1 MDCQTKGFGCISSAM
16 AVYTEPTD
24 DELSALLNGWGLG
37 APLAFKGIAEGVQ
50 NSNFLLETPEGR
62 FIMTIYEKT
71 VATADL
77 PFYLGATEAAADA
90 GLPAARPV
98 HTSAGETTQ
107 TIRGKTCA
115 LCTFL
120 PGVSPKRPTAA
131 HARAVGV
138 ALANLHITL
147 RDFPLSK
154 PNDLG
159 PKAWAKMWTGRSAD
173 AEALETGIATAIE
186 ADLAAIAADWP
197 TALPKGTIHADLFPD
212 NVLYVGDTVS
222 GLIDFYFACT
232 DFLAYDIAV
241 MLNAWCF
248 EPNGREFDLTK
259 GRALL
264 AGYQSVRTLDN
275 AELEALP
282 LLARGAALR
291 FFLTRLV
298 DWTTDMDGA
307 LVKKKDP
314 RDYTSRLAFHRAATD
329 AADYGAVV

>member
-1 MDCQTKGFGCISSAM
+1 M

-24 DELSALLNGWGLG
+24 EELQTLLEGWGLS

-50 NSNFLLETPEGR
+50 NSNFLLETAEGR
-62 FIMTIYEKT
+62 FIMTIYEKS
-71 VATADL
+71 VNIADL
-77 PFYLGATEAAADA
+77 PFYLGATETAANK

-98 HTSAGETTQ
+98 HTRDGATTQ
-107 TIRGKTCA
+107 SIRGKTCA

-120 PGVSPKRPTAA
+120 QGVSAKRPTASQ
-131 HARAVGV
+131 ARAVGV
-138 ALANLHITL
+138 ALAQLHGAL
-147 RDFPLSK
+147 ADFPLSRR
-154 PNDLG
+154 NDLG
-159 PKAWAKMWTGRSAD
+159 PDSWSDLWSGRSD
-173 AEALETGIATAIE
+173 VGEALEAGTAAAIE
-186 ADLAAIAADWP
+186 NDLIAIAAHWP
-197 TALPKGTIHADLFPD
+197 KDLPKGTIHADLFPD
-212 NVLYVGDTVS
+212 NVLYVGDKVS

-232 DFLAYDIAV
+232 DFLAYDVAV

-264 AGYQSVRTLDN
+264 SGYQSVRPMEEP
-275 AELEALP
+275 ELAALP

-298 DWTTDMDGA
+298 DWTADLDGA

-314 RDYTSRLAFHRAATD
+314 RDYTSRLAFHRAATS
-329 AADYGAVV
+329 ATDYGALD

>member
-1 MDCQTKGFGCISSAM
+1 VDCQTVGKGAIVESM

-24 DELSALLNGWGLG
+24 DELNALLNGWGLG

-62 FIMTIYEKT
+62 FIMTIYEKS

-98 HTSAGETTQ
+98 HTVSGETTQ

-120 PGVSPKRPTAA
+120 SGVSPKRPTAA
-131 HARAVGV
+131 HARAVGL
-138 ALANLHITL
+138 ALAQLHNAL
-147 RDFPLSK
+147 RDFPIQK

-159 PKAWAKMWTGRSAD
+159 PTAWAQMWAGRSGD
-173 AEALETGIATAIE
+173 AEALETGTASAINS
-186 ADLAAIAADWP
+186 DLAAISALWP
-197 TALPKGTIHADLFPD
+197 KDLPRGTIHADLFPD
-212 NVLYVGDTVS
+212 NVLYVGEKVS

-264 AGYQSVRTLDN
+264 SGYQSVRTLEP
-275 AELEALP
+275 AELDALP

-291 FFLTRLV
+291 FFLTRLI

-314 RDYTSRLAFHRAATD
+314 RDCTSRLAFHRAVRGAG
-329 AADYGAVV
+329 DYGAVV

>member
-1 MDCQTKGFGCISSAM
+1 M

-24 DELSALLNGWGLG
+24 EELASLLKGWGLS

-50 NSNFLLETPEGR
+50 NSNFLLETGEGR
-62 FIMTIYEKT
+62 FIMTIYEKS
-71 VATADL
+71 VNTADL
-77 PFYLGATEAAADA
+77 PFYLGATETAADK

-98 HTSAGETTQ
+98 HTITGETTQ

-120 PGVSPKRPTAA
+120 SGVSAKRPTASQ
-131 HARAVGV
+131 ARAVGV
-138 ALANLHITL
+138 ALASLHIAL
-147 RDFPLSK
+147 ADFPLSRA
-154 PNDLG
+154 NDLA
-159 PKAWAKMWTGRSAD
+159 PNNWAAMWRGREVD
-173 AEALETGIATAIE
+173 GETLAVGTARAIDG
-186 ADLAAIAADWP
+186 DLQAIAQSWP
-197 TALPKGTIHADLFPD
+197 TDLPKGTIHADLFPD
-212 NVLYVGDTVS
+212 NVLYIGDTVT

-232 DFLAYDIAV
+232 DFLAYDMAV

-248 EPNGREFDLTK
+248 EPGGREFDLTK

-264 AGYQSVRTLDN
+264 AGYQSVRIFSQ
-275 AELEALP
+275 AELNALP

-298 DWTTDMDGA
+298 DWTTNMDGA

-314 RDYTSRLAFHRAATD
+314 RDYTSRLAFHRAALS
-329 AADYGAVV
+329 AKDYGAD

>member
-1 MDCQTKGFGCISSAM
+1 M

-24 DELSALLNGWGLG
+24 EELATLLKAWGLSM
-37 APLAFKGIAEGVQ
+37 PLAFKGIAEGVQ
-50 NSNFLLETPEGR
+50 NSNFFLETIEGR
-62 FIMTIYEKT
+62 FILTIYEKS
-71 VATADL
+71 VNAHDL
-77 PFYLGATEAAADA
+77 PFYLGATEAAADS

-98 HTSAGETTQ
+98 HTVTGETTQ
-107 TIRGKTCA
+107 IIRGKTCA

-120 PGVSPKRPTAA
+120 SGVSPKRPTAA

-138 ALANLHITL
+138 ALAQLHNAL
-147 RDFPLSK
+147 RDFPIVK

-159 PKAWAKMWTGRSAD
+159 PAAWVTMWQGRSQD
-173 AEALETGIATAIE
+173 AETLETGTSAVVDSDLIAITAHWPK
-186 ADLAAIAADWP
+186 DLP
-197 TALPKGTIHADLFPD
+197 RGTIHADLFPD
-212 NVLYVGDTVS
+212 NVP

-264 AGYQSVRTLDN
+264 AGYQSVRPLEA

-298 DWTTDMDGA
+298 DWTTNMDGA
-307 LVKKKDP
+307 LVKKKGP
-314 RDYTSRLAFHRAATD
+314 RDYTARLAFHRAALG
-329 AADYGAVV
+329 AGDYGAVL

>member
-1 MDCQTKGFGCISSAM
+1 M

-24 DELSALLNGWGLG
+24 EELRVLLDGWGLS

-50 NSNFLLETPEGR
+50 NSNFLLETAEGR

-71 VATADL
+71 VNVADL
-77 PFYLGATEAAADA
+77 PFYLGATETAADR

-98 HTSAGETTQ
+98 HTTNGATTQ
-107 TIRGKTCA
+107 TIRSKMCA

-120 PGVSPKRPTAA
+120 SGVSAKRPSATQ
-131 HARAVGV
+131 ARSVGV
-138 ALANLHITL
+138 ALAHLHMAL
-147 RDFPLSK
+147 ADFPLSRR
-154 PNDLG
+154 NDLG
-159 PKAWAKMWTGRSAD
+159 PTDWANMWAGRESDGEDLEVGTASAIQSDLKAIS
-173 AEALETGIATAIE
+173 TA
-186 ADLAAIAADWP
+186 WP
-197 TALPKGTIHADLFPD
+197 TDLPKGTIHADLFPD
-212 NVLYVGDTVS
+212 NVLYIGDKVS

-264 AGYQSVRTLDN
+264 AGYQSVRSLSQ
-275 AELEALP
+275 AELDALP

-298 DWTTDMDGA
+298 DWTTNMDGA

-314 RDYTSRLAFHRAATD
+314 RDYTSRLAFHRAATS
-329 AADYGAVV
+329 AADYGA

>member
-1 MDCQTKGFGCISSAM
+1 M

-24 DELSALLNGWGLG
+24 EELAGLLAGWGLS

-50 NSNFLLETPEGR
+50 NSNFLLETAEGR
-62 FIMTIYEKT
+62 FILTIYEKT
-71 VATADL
+71 VNAQDL
-77 PFYLGATEAAADA
+77 PFYLGATQLASQA
-90 GLPAARPV
+90 GVPAALPV
-98 HTSAGETTQ
+98 ATITGATTQ
-107 TIRGKTCA
+107 TIRGKPCA

-120 PGVSPKRPTAA
+120 SGVSPKRPNVAQTRAA
-131 HARAVGV
+131 GE
-138 ALANLHITL
+138 ALAQLHNAL
-147 RDFPLSK
+147 SVFPLTRT
-154 PNDLG
+154 NDLG
-159 PKAWAKMWTGRSAD
+159 PKDWAAMWLGREHD
-173 AEALETGIATAIE
+173 GEALEVGMTAAIE
-186 ADLAAIAADWP
+186 LDLAEFASHWP
-197 TALPKGTIHADLFPD
+197 TDLPRGTIHADLFPD

-222 GLIDFYFACT
+222 GVIDFYFACT

-264 AGYQSVRTLDN
+264 AGYQSVRTLTPK
-275 AELEALP
+275 ELAALP

-314 RDYTSRLAFHRAATD
+314 RDYTSRLAFHRAARS
-329 AADYGAVV
+329 AADYGAL

>member
-1 MDCQTKGFGCISSAM
+1 M

-24 DELSALLNGWGLG
+24 EELMTLLRGWGLS

-50 NSNFLLETPEGR
+50 NSNFLLETLEGR
-62 FIMTIYEKT
+62 FIMTIYEKS
-71 VATADL
+71 VSTADL
-77 PFYLGATEAAADA
+77 PFYLGATETAADK
-90 GLPAARPV
+90 GLPATRPV
-98 HTSAGETTQ
+98 HTTTGRATQ
-107 TIRGKTCA
+107 TIRGKACA

-120 PGVSPKRPTAA
+120 PGVSAKRPTAA
-131 HARAVGV
+131 QARTVGA
-138 ALANLHITL
+138 ALAQLHL
-147 RDFPLSK
+147 ALSDFPLSR

-159 PKAWAKMWTGRSAD
+159 PDNWALMWQGRSTD
-173 AEALETGIATAIE
+173 AENLETGTAL
-186 ADLAAIAADWP
+186 AVQGDLLAIAQNWP
-197 TALPKGTIHADLFPD
+197 KNLPAGTIHADLFPD
-212 NVLYVGDTVS
+212 NVLYIGDRVS

-264 AGYQSVRTLDN
+264 SGYQSVRTLSQT
-275 AELEALP
+275 ELDALP

-298 DWTTDMDGA
+298 DWTTHMDGA
-307 LVKKKDP
+307 LVNKKDP
-314 RDYTSRLAFHRAATD
+314 RDYTSRLAFHRAARS
-329 AADYGAVV
+329 AADYGAD

>member
-1 MDCQTKGFGCISSAM
+1 M

-24 DELSALLNGWGLG
+24 DELQTLLRGWGLSQ
-37 APLAFKGIAEGVQ
+37 PLAFKGIAEGVQ
-50 NSNFLLETPEGR
+50 NSNFLLETDEGR

-71 VATADL
+71 VNTADL
-77 PFYLGATEAAADA
+77 PFYLGATETAADK

-98 HTSAGETTQ
+98 HTITGDTTQ
-107 TIRGKTCA
+107 SIRGKTCA

-120 PGVSPKRPTAA
+120 SGVSAKRPTAA
-131 HARAVGV
+131 QARSIGAALAHLHV
-138 ALANLHITL
+138 ALAE
-147 RDFPLSK
+147 FPLK
-154 PNDLG
+154 RRNDLG
-159 PKAWAKMWTGRSAD
+159 PTDWASLWIGRDQD
-173 AEALETGIATAIE
+173 AEDLEIGTAHAIE
-186 ADLAAIAADWP
+186 SDLADVMQCWP
-197 TALPKGTIHADLFPD
+197 TDLPTGTIHADLFPD
-212 NVLYVGDTVS
+212 NVLYIGDRVS

-232 DFLAYDIAV
+232 DFLAYDVAV

-264 AGYQSVRTLDN
+264 AGYQSVRAFTT
-275 AELEALP
+275 AELAALP

-314 RDYTSRLAFHRAATD
+314 RDYTSRLAFHRAALN
-329 AADYGAVV
+329 AADYGAELVVG

>member
-1 MDCQTKGFGCISSAM
+1 MDCQTKGFGGIGVCM

-24 DELSALLNGWGLG
+24 DELNTLLIGWGLST
-37 APLAFKGIAEGVQ
+37 PLAFKGIAEGVQ
-50 NSNFLLETPEGR
+50 NSNFLLETAEGR
-62 FIMTIYEKT
+62 FIMTIYEKS
-71 VATADL
+71 VNTADL
-77 PFYLGATEAAADA
+77 PFYLGATETAADK

-98 HTSAGETTQ
+98 HTLTGETTQ

-120 PGVSPKRPTAA
+120 SGVSAKRPSASQ
-131 HARAVGV
+131 ARTVGE
-138 ALANLHITL
+138 ALAQLHL
-147 RDFPLSK
+147 ALSDFPLTRK
-154 PNDLG
+154 NNLG
-159 PKAWAKMWTGRSAD
+159 PDNWDLMWDGRSGD
-173 AEALETGIATAIE
+173 AEDLEIGTAAAIE
-186 ADLAAIAADWP
+186 SDLAAIAKNWP
-197 TALPKGTIHADLFPD
+197 TDLPKGMIHADLFPD
-212 NVLYVGDTVS
+212 NVLYIGDKVS
-222 GLIDFYFACT
+222 GLIDFYFGCT

-264 AGYQSVRTLDN
+264 AGYQSVRLLCQNELD
-275 AELEALP
+275 ALP

-298 DWTTDMDGA
+298 DWTTNMEGA

-314 RDYTSRLAFHRAATD
+314 RDYTSRLAFHRAARSAT
-329 AADYGAVV
+329 DYGAD

>member
-1 MDCQTKGFGCISSAM
+1 M

-24 DELSALLNGWGLG
+24 EELRHLLNGWGLT

-50 NSNFLLETPEGR
+50 NSNFLLETAEGR
-62 FIMTIYEKT
+62 YIMTIYEKS
-71 VATADL
+71 VNVDDL
-77 PFYLGATEAAADA
+77 PFYLGATELAAAS

-98 HTSAGETTQ
+98 RTMSGETTQ

-120 PGVSPKRPTAA
+120 SGVSPKRPSANQ
-131 HARAVGV
+131 ARAVGV
-138 ALANLHITL
+138 ALAKLHL
-147 RDFPLSK
+147 ALANFPLTRA
-154 PNDLG
+154 NDLG
-159 PKAWAKMWTGRSAD
+159 PKNWREMWAGRED
-173 AEALETGIATAIE
+173 DGEALETGTRQAIDG
-186 ADLAAIAADWP
+186 DLAAIALAWP
-197 TALPKGTIHADLFPD
+197 KDLPKGTIHADLFPD
-212 NVLYVGDTVS
+212 NVLYIGDAVS

-264 AGYQSVRTLDN
+264 AGYQSVRVIEQDELD
-275 AELEALP
+275 ALP

-298 DWTTDMDGA
+298 DWTANMEGV
-307 LVKKKDP
+307 LIRKKDP
-314 RDYTSRLAFHRAATD
+314 RDYTSRLAFHRSALS
-329 AADYGAVV
+329 AADYGAIGWI

>member
-1 MDCQTKGFGCISSAM
+1 M

-24 DELSALLNGWGLG
+24 EELAALLQGWGLS

-50 NSNFLLETPEGR
+50 NSNFLLETAEGR
-62 FIMTIYEKT
+62 FIMTIYEKS
-71 VATADL
+71 VNVADL
-77 PFYLGATEAAADA
+77 PFYLGATETAANR

-98 HTSAGETTQ
+98 HTLSGATTQ

-120 PGVSPKRPTAA
+120 SGVSAKRPSASQ
-131 HARAVGV
+131 ARAVGA
-138 ALANLHITL
+138 ALAHLHLAL
-147 RDFPLSK
+147 RDFPLARA
-154 PNDLG
+154 NDLG
-159 PKAWAKMWTGRSAD
+159 PGDWAKMWAGREHDAD
-173 AEALETGIATAIE
+173 TVEFGTAAAIE
-186 ADLAAIAADWP
+186 SDLRAIESGWP
-197 TALPKGTIHADLFPD
+197 TDLPKGTIHADLFPD
-212 NVLYVGDTVS
+212 NVLYIGERVS

-232 DFLAYDIAV
+232 DFFAYDIAV

-264 AGYQSVRTLDN
+264 AGYQSVRALSA
-275 AELEALP
+275 AELNALP

-291 FFLTRLV
+291 FFLTRLI

-314 RDYTSRLAFHRAATD
+314 RDYTSRLAFHRSATS
-329 AADYGAVV
+329 AADYGADLPQP

>member
-1 MDCQTKGFGCISSAM
+1 M

-24 DELSALLNGWGLG
+24 EELGSLLKGWGLS

-50 NSNFLLETPEGR
+50 NSNFLLETAQGR
-62 FIMTIYEKT
+62 FIMTIYEKS
-71 VATADL
+71 VNTADL
-77 PFYLGATEAAADA
+77 PFYLGATETAADK

-98 HTSAGETTQ
+98 HTATGQTTQ

-120 PGVSPKRPTAA
+120 SGVSAKRPSASQ
-131 HARAVGV
+131 ARAVGA
-138 ALANLHITL
+138 ALAQLHLAL
-147 RDFPLSK
+147 RDFPLTRA
-154 PNDLG
+154 NDLG
-159 PKAWAKMWTGRSAD
+159 PKNWAAMWAGRAQDAD
-173 AEALETGIATAIE
+173 VLEIGTAAAID
-186 ADLAAIAADWP
+186 ADLVTISRDWP
-197 TALPKGTIHADLFPD
+197 TDLPRGPIHADLFPD
-212 NVLYVGDTVS
+212 NVLYIGDTVS

-264 AGYQSVRTLDN
+264 AGYQSIRALDQ
-275 AELEALP
+275 AELDALP

-298 DWTTDMDGA
+298 DWTTDMEGA

-314 RDYTSRLAFHRAATD
+314 RDYTSRLAFHRAAINGS
-329 AADYGAVV
+329 DYGA

>member
-1 MDCQTKGFGCISSAM
+1 M

-24 DELSALLNGWGLG
+24 DELKALLTGWGLS

-50 NSNFLLETPEGR
+50 NSNFLLETAEGR

-71 VATADL
+71 VNVADL
-77 PFYLGATEAAADA
+77 PFYLGATELAAQS

-98 HTSAGETTQ
+98 HTTSGSATQ
-107 TIRGKTCA
+107 LIRGKTCA

-120 PGVSPKRPTAA
+120 SGVSPKRPNATQ
-131 HARAVGV
+131 ARAVGE
-138 ALANLHITL
+138 ALAKLHLGLI
-147 RDFPLSK
+147 DFPLTRT
-154 PNDLG
+154 NNLG
-159 PKAWAKMWTGRSAD
+159 PLDWSLMWAGREKEG
-173 AEALETGIATAIE
+173 EALEVGTADAIAI
-186 ADLAAIAADWP
+186 DLAVISQNWP
-197 TALPKGTIHADLFPD
+197 SDLPTGTIHADLFPD
-212 NVLYVGDTVS
+212 NVLYVGDKVS

-264 AGYQSVRTLDN
+264 AGYETVRVLTK
-275 AELEALP
+275 AELDALP

-314 RDYTSRLAFHRAATD
+314 RDYTSRLAFHRAAKS
-329 AADYGAVV
+329 AADYGAVL

>member
-1 MDCQTKGFGCISSAM
+1 M

-24 DELSALLNGWGLG
+24 EELQSLLTGWGLG

-62 FIMTIYEKT
+62 FILTIYEKS
-71 VATADL
+71 VNVDDL
-77 PFYLGATEAAADA
+77 PFYLGATEMAANQ

-98 HTSAGETTQ
+98 RTLTGKTTQ
-107 TIRGKTCA
+107 IIRGKTCA

-120 PGVSPKRPTAA
+120 SGISAKRPTAA
-131 HARAVGV
+131 QARAAGA
-138 ALANLHITL
+138 ALARLHL
-147 RDFPLSK
+147 ALADFPLSRT
-154 PNDLG
+154 NDLG
-159 PKAWAKMWTGRSAD
+159 PDNWAALWRGRERD
-173 AEALETGIATAIE
+173 AETLETGTIAAIE
-186 ADLAAIAADWP
+186 DDLANIAAHWP
-197 TALPKGTIHADLFPD
+197 TDLPKGTIHSDLFPD
-212 NVLYVGDTVS
+212 NVLMLGDTVS

-232 DFLAYDIAV
+232 DFLAYDVAV

-248 EPNGREFDLTK
+248 EPGGREFDITK

-264 AGYQSVRTLDN
+264 AGYQSVRRLE
-275 AELEALP
+275 APELSALP

-298 DWTTDMDGA
+298 DWTTDMGDA

-314 RDYTSRLAFHRAATD
+314 RDYTSRLAFHRAAVSSK
-329 AADYGAVV
+329 DYGA

>member
-1 MDCQTKGFGCISSAM
+1 M

-24 DELSALLNGWGLG
+24 DELQTLLRGWGLSQ
-37 APLAFKGIAEGVQ
+37 PLAFKGIAEGVQ
-50 NSNFLLETPEGR
+50 NSNFLLETDEGR

-71 VATADL
+71 VNTADL
-77 PFYLGATEAAADA
+77 PFYLGATETAADK

-98 HTSAGETTQ
+98 HTITGETTQ
-107 TIRGKTCA
+107 SIRGKTCA

-120 PGVSPKRPTAA
+120 SGVSAKRPTAA
-131 HARAVGV
+131 QARSIGAALAHLHV
-138 ALANLHITL
+138 ALAE
-147 RDFPLSK
+147 FPLK
-154 PNDLG
+154 RRNDLG
-159 PKAWAKMWTGRSAD
+159 PTDWASLWIGRDQD
-173 AEALETGIATAIE
+173 AEDLEIGTAHAIE
-186 ADLAAIAADWP
+186 SDLAYVMQCWP
-197 TALPKGTIHADLFPD
+197 TDLPTGTIHADLFPD
-212 NVLYVGDTVS
+212 NVLYIGDRVS

-232 DFLAYDIAV
+232 DFLAYDVAV

-264 AGYQSVRTLDN
+264 AGYQSVRAFTT
-275 AELEALP
+275 AELAALP

-298 DWTTDMDGA
+298 DWTTNMDGA

-314 RDYTSRLAFHRAATD
+314 RDYTSRLAFHRAALN
-329 AADYGAVV
+329 AADYGAELVVG

>member
-1 MDCQTKGFGCISSAM
+1 M

-24 DELSALLNGWGLG
+24 DELQALLKGWGLSQ
-37 APLAFKGIAEGVQ
+37 PLAFKGIAEGVQ
-50 NSNFLLETPEGR
+50 NSNFLLETAEGR
-62 FIMTIYEKT
+62 FIMTIYEKS
-71 VATADL
+71 VNIADL
-77 PFYLGATEAAADA
+77 PFYLGATETAADC

-98 HTSAGETTQ
+98 HTLAGETTQ

-120 PGVSPKRPTAA
+120 SGVSAKRPTAA
-131 HARAVGV
+131 QARTVGA
-138 ALANLHITL
+138 ALAQLHL
-147 RDFPLSK
+147 ALADFPIK
-154 PNDLG
+154 RQNDLG
-159 PKAWAKMWTGRSAD
+159 PKDWEKMWAGRSQDAD
-173 AEALETGIATAIE
+173 DLEVGTASAIGG
-186 ADLAAIAADWP
+186 DLVAIARNWP
-197 TALPKGTIHADLFPD
+197 TDLPSGTIHADLFPD
-212 NVLYVGDTVS
+212 NVLYIGDKVS

-232 DFLAYDIAV
+232 DFFAYDIAV

-264 AGYQSVRTLDN
+264 AGYQSVRALSQ
-275 AELEALP
+275 AERDALP

-298 DWTTDMDGA
+298 DWTTNMEGA

-314 RDYTSRLAFHRAATD
+314 RDYTSRLAFHRAARS
-329 AADYGAVV
+329 AKDYGAD

>member
-1 MDCQTKGFGCISSAM
+1 M

-24 DELSALLNGWGLG
+24 EELQTILSGWGLT

-50 NSNFLLETPEGR
+50 NSNFLLETADGR
-62 FIMTIYEKT
+62 FIMTIYEKS
-71 VATADL
+71 VNIADL
-77 PFYLGATEAAADA
+77 PFYLGATETAANR
-90 GLPAARPV
+90 GLPTARPV
-98 HTSAGETTQ
+98 HAINGATTQ
-107 TIRGKTCA
+107 TMRGKTCA

-120 PGVSPKRPTAA
+120 SGVSAKRPTVAQA
-131 HARAVGV
+131 KSVGA
-138 ALANLHITL
+138 ALAQLHITL
-147 RDFPLSK
+147 GDFPLSRK
-154 PNDLG
+154 NDLG
-159 PKAWAKMWTGRSAD
+159 PSDWPAIWIGRSED
-173 AEALETGIATAIE
+173 AESLEVGTAAAID
-186 ADLAAIAADWP
+186 ADLIAIASGWP
-197 TALPKGTIHADLFPD
+197 TNLPKGTIHADLFPD
-212 NVLYVGDTVS
+212 NVLYLGDEVS

-264 AGYQSVRTLDN
+264 AGYQSVRSLSQ
-275 AELEALP
+275 AELDALP

-314 RDYTSRLAFHRAATD
+314 RDYTSRLAFHRAATS
-329 AADYGAVV
+329 AADYGAD

>member
-1 MDCQTKGFGCISSAM
+1 M

-24 DELSALLNGWGLG
+24 EELQDLLAGWQLS

-50 NSNFLLETPEGR
+50 NSNFLLETAEGR
-62 FIMTIYEKT
+62 FIMTIYEKS
-71 VATADL
+71 VNTADL
-77 PFYLGATEAAADA
+77 PFYLGATERAADQ
-90 GLPAARPV
+90 GLPATRPV
-98 HTSAGETTQ
+98 HTRAGARTQ
-107 TIRGKTCA
+107 VLRDKVCA

-120 PGVSPKRPTAA
+120 PGVSAKRPSANQ
-131 HARAVGV
+131 ARAVGV
-138 ALANLHITL
+138 ALAQLHAAL
-147 RDFPLSK
+147 ADFPLTRANS
-154 PNDLG
+154 LG
-159 PKAWAKMWTGRSAD
+159 PKAWGELWAGRAHD
-173 AEALETGIATAIE
+173 AEALEAGTAAAIE
-186 ADLAAIAADWP
+186 TDLNVIGKQWP
-197 TALPKGTIHADLFPD
+197 TDLPAGTIHADLFPD
-212 NVLYVGDTVS
+212 NVLYIGDVVS

-264 AGYQSVRTLDN
+264 AGYQSIRPLEP
-275 AELEALP
+275 AECDALP

-298 DWTTDMDGA
+298 DWTADLDGA

-314 RDYTSRLAFHRAATD
+314 RDYTSRLAFHRAVTR
-329 AADYGAVV
+329 AADYGLA

>member
-1 MDCQTKGFGCISSAM
+1 M

-24 DELSALLNGWGLG
+24 DELATLLQGWGLS

-50 NSNFLLETPEGR
+50 NSNFLLETAEGR
-62 FIMTIYEKT
+62 FIMTIYEKS
-71 VATADL
+71 VNTADL
-77 PFYLGATEAAADA
+77 PFYLGATETAADR

-98 HTSAGETTQ
+98 HTISGETTQ

-120 PGVSPKRPTAA
+120 SGVSAKRPSASQA
-131 HARAVGV
+131 KAVGA
-138 ALANLHITL
+138 ALAQLHIAL
-147 RDFPLSK
+147 NAFPLTRA
-154 PNDLG
+154 NDLG
-159 PKAWAKMWTGRSAD
+159 PGDWASMWEGRSAD
-173 AEALETGIATAIE
+173 GEDLEAGTAQAIE
-186 ADLAAIAADWP
+186 ADLLTIAENWP
-197 TALPKGTIHADLFPD
+197 TNLPKGVIHADLFPD
-212 NVLYVGDTVS
+212 NVLYIGDTVS
-222 GLIDFYFACT
+222 GLIDFYFACN

-264 AGYQSVRTLDN
+264 AGYQSVRVLSPEELD
-275 AELEALP
+275 ALP

-291 FFLTRLV
+291 FFLTRLI
-298 DWTTDMDGA
+298 DWTTNMDGA

-314 RDYTSRLAFHRAATD
+314 RDYTSRLAFHRAARS
-329 AADYGAVV
+329 AADYGAS

>member
-1 MDCQTKGFGCISSAM
+1 M

-24 DELSALLNGWGLG
+24 EELACLLKGWGLS

-50 NSNFLLETPEGR
+50 NSNFLLETAEGR
-62 FIMTIYEKT
+62 FIMTIYEKS
-71 VATADL
+71 VAIADL
-77 PFYLGATEAAADA
+77 PFYLGATETAADK

-98 HTSAGETTQ
+98 RTITGATTQ

-120 PGVSPKRPTAA
+120 SGVSAKRPTAA
-131 HARAVGV
+131 QARAVGA
-138 ALANLHITL
+138 ALAQLHL
-147 RDFPLSK
+147 ALSDFPLSRA
-154 PNDLG
+154 NDLA
-159 PKAWAKMWTGRSAD
+159 PDDWTALWRGRED
-173 AEALETGIATAIE
+173 DGEALEVGTASAID
-186 ADLAAIAADWP
+186 ADLLTIGQSWP
-197 TALPKGTIHADLFPD
+197 TDLPKGTIHADLFPD
-212 NVLYVGDTVS
+212 NVLYIGDRVC

-232 DFLAYDIAV
+232 DFLAYDMAV

-264 AGYQSVRTLDN
+264 AGYQSVRTFSQ
-275 AELEALP
+275 AELDALP

-298 DWTTDMDGA
+298 DWTTNMDGA

-314 RDYTSRLAFHRAATD
+314 RDYTSRLAFHRAATS
-329 AADYGAVV
+329 AKDYGAD